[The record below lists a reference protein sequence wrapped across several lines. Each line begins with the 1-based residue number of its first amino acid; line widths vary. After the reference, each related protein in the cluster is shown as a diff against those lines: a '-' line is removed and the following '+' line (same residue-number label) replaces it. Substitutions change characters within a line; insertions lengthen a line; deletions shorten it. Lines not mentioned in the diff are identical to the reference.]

1 MVGRAGPPTPGGSV
15 IAIVLTAGMAATAG
29 YYAAGSGDRA
39 GQRPAVVRRGAV
51 RLAPLGGA
59 LDADDRRVIERV
71 ALDEIRTAFAG
82 LRLDVGL
89 GRGGRYHVRVVPQ
102 VLDRRLHR
110 EWSVAGQ
117 SRAMAGV
124 GGYGEVNFSFLAG
137 SALVYADDGATRD
150 ELVTAIGRGVG
161 RAAVHEFTHQLL
173 PRAPIHRSR
182 DRDSYEYY
190 SAGRPQ
196 QYFGAMRWSMARPL
210 LEARLGAP

>member
-1 MVGRAGPPTPGGSV
+1 MPALPRQGLV

-29 YYAAGSGDRA
+29 YYAAGADA
-39 GQRPAVVRRGAV
+39 GPVSI
-51 RLAPLGGA
+51 RLWFDEVPFSAPRLGGG
-59 LDADDRRVIERV
+59 LDDHDRRVIERV
-71 ALDEIRTAFAG
+71 ALDEIRAAFAG

-89 GRGGRYHVRVVPQ
+89 GRGGRYHVRVVPE

-124 GGYGEVNFSFLAG
+124 GGYGEVNFSFLAS
-137 SALVYADDGATRD
+137 SALVYADDTATRD
-150 ELVTAIGRGVG
+150 ELVAAIGRGVG

-196 QYFGAMRWSMARPL
+196 QYFGTMRWSMARPL